1 MLRLWRDRLFISI
14 APDRISL
21 VRTHGWL
28 RPQVV
33 AKTTESVANA
43 GQTNHWQAALST
55 LMQILQR
62 DPQWQ
67 VLQINVVL
75 SNHFVRYLLIPW
87 SEVISNAEERAAY
100 VRQSFVQ
107 IYGEHAADW
116 QFRISD
122 NQHGAAWFASAV
134 DPVLLVQL
142 EQAAANTG
150 SQLHSV
156 TPHLMPAYNQAR
168 RAIQAKDVWFVQ
180 VEKQTLLLLLI
191 TNGHWRAISSH
202 HVDPARWATQLPGL
216 LDREWSL
223 QGAGTQP
230 RKVVIADTDMKNR
243 QTIQLAG
250 WEFSQHQPAL
260 RFGLSAQTD
269 HAYAMALGA

>member
-1 MLRLWRDRLFISI
+1 MLRLWRDRLFVSI

-33 AKTTESVANA
+33 AKTTEPVAHA
-43 GQTNHWQAALST
+43 DQTPQWQAALST
-55 LMQILQR
+55 LKQKLQS

-67 VLQINVVL
+67 ALQVNVVL

-87 SEVISNAEERAAY
+87 SDVISSAEERAAY

-116 QFRISD
+116 QVRISD
-122 NQHGAAWFASAV
+122 NQHGAAWFASAI
-134 DPVLLVQL
+134 DPGLLVQL
-142 EQAAANTG
+142 EQTVANTG
-150 SQLHSV
+150 SQLRSV
-156 TPHLMPAYNQAR
+156 TPYLMPAYNQAR
-168 RAIQAKDVWFVQ
+168 LSIKAKDLWFVQ
-180 VEKQTLLLLLI
+180 VEKQKLLLLLI
-191 TNGHWRAISSH
+191 TQGRWRGISSH
-202 HVDPARWATQLPGL
+202 HVDPDRWSAQLPGL

-250 WEFSQHQPAL
+250 WEFSQHQPGL
-260 RFGLSAQTD
+260 RFGLSVQTD
-269 HAYAMALGA
+269 HVYAMAIGA